1 MRIVF
6 HAGFHKTGTSSLQ
19 RALMEHAPALAGVQ
33 VALRQTSAAFRAAAE
48 AARAV
53 SVGGAVDSLRARL
66 AEWVAGL
73 SGADL
78 IASSEDFAG
87 HMPGRFGLVDYRA
100 AGVVLPEVVRALRA
114 RFAGGSV
121 DLVFTTRA
129 ARPWLA
135 SLHWQLAKHPEMTL
149 KQRRFCRDF
158 AAAAAF
164 DAVLDPLEVALTG
177 QAVLHRVAL
186 EDLAGRRLGPVEAVY
201 DVLGLPDAAR
211 AALPVVAKA
220 NVAPPVGLADQFV
233 TLNRAGL
240 SAEDLHRA
248 KTDLALL
255 MTAYPLDR
263 A

>member
-1 MRIVF
+1 MRILF

-19 RALMEHAPALAGVQ
+19 RALMAHAPALMGVQ
-33 VALRQTSAAFRAAAE
+33 VEVRQTSAAFSAAAE

-53 SVGGAVDSLRARL
+53 SVGGSVDSLRARL
-66 AEWVAGL
+66 VEWVAGL

-114 RFAGGSV
+114 RFAGVVV
-121 DLVFTTRA
+121 DLLFTTRVA
-129 ARPWLA
+129 GPWLT
-135 SLHWQLAKHPEMTL
+135 SLHWQLAKHPEMRL

-158 AAAAAF
+158 AAAADF
-164 DAVLDPLEVALTG
+164 EAVLSPLAVALAG

-186 EDLAGRRLGPVEAVY
+186 EDVAGCRLGPVEAVY
-201 DVLGLPDAAR
+201 DVLGLPHSLRD
-211 AALPVVAKA
+211 ALPVVAKA

-233 TLNRAGL
+233 TLNRAEL
-240 SAEDLHRA
+240 SAEDLQRSKA
-248 KTDLALL
+248 DLALL
-255 MTAYPLDR
+255 MNAFPQGGG
-263 A
+263 